1 MISFE
6 PRKQGYQPTTAPTTL
21 PPSVSPAH
29 KPASV
34 AMTNA
39 NTKLILELLERID
52 YLEYRVSQLESKEKS
67 K

>member
-34 AMTNA
+34 AMTN
-39 NTKLILELLERID
+39 TKLILELLERIN